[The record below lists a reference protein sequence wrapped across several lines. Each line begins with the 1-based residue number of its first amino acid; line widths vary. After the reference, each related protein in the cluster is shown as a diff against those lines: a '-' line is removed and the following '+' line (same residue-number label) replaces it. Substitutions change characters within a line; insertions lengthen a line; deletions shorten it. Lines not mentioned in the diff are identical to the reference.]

1 MVQILRN
8 SHGHPF
14 FRSKRRHSR
23 SSITMK
29 HGGDPGDIDVTRTRL
44 QLPRGSPG
52 NSSRIEGH
60 RSSLDVALAPLQCS
74 LLVLK
79 AYSLAKLG
87 VRPSYAKWHKSE
99 HSILTSNY
107 VDRYNQL
114 ADTFLCFMVLVEVL
128 THWSRVTLLSTAYVA
143 YTSTGSLPIL

>member
-44 QLPRGSPG
+44 QLPGGRPV
-52 NSSRIEGH
+52 NSSSNWGAPAFPWYLIG
-60 RSSLDVALAPLQCS
+60 PLQCS
-74 LLVLK
+74 LLILK

>member
-1 MVQILRN
+1 MDIHSSAQNEDIRDLASPWSMV
-8 SHGHPF
+8 
-14 FRSKRRHSR
+14 
-23 SSITMK
+23 
-29 HGGDPGDIDVTRTRL
+29 VTRGTL
-44 QLPRGSPG
+44 TSPEYDS
-52 NSSRIEGH
+52 NFLESVQSIPQAIEVH
-60 RSSLDVALAPLQCS
+60 RPDIGPLQCS

-79 AYSLAKLG
+79 AYSSAKLG

-99 HSILTSNY
+99 HFILTSNY

-128 THWSRVTLLSTAYVA
+128 THWSHVTLLSTAYAA